1 MKLLKQQKMNTRKPC
16 KNNYKPQNN
25 FGGCFFYINLAQYKK
40 FGQVVAK
47 IKRV

>member
-1 MKLLKQQKMNTRKPC
+1 MKKDLKALIDSNALTE
-16 KNNYKPQNN
+16 
-25 FGGCFFYINLAQYKK
+25 GVVFYINLAQYKK